1 MGRGVRLSLKKN
13 IIVTFALIVALL
25 APMTCAAGMG
35 AINIPV
41 GSPIYAHL
49 ETLESYGLIRTALL
63 STKPFTYKEAS
74 RLATEA
80 RSRWERLDESERTLR
95 SAPVILSKLEREL
108 ENLQP
113 RMESPSIKPVTN
125 PYVKYFYLS
134 KDIPVSPGMARGG
147 DTLKEG
153 SNARAGLA
161 IMAGSDY
168 LSFDISPEYRLSE
181 AASSIE
187 TRSAYITGSLFDI
200 EAEAGKDSM
209 WWGSSFH
216 GSLIMSD
223 NAEPFESVKIT
234 SSRPFLLP
242 WFFKRLGLIKPTV
255 FLARLEEDRDYPRA
269 SLLGMRLDLR
279 PAPAFQIG
287 FSRVF
292 MFGGEGRR
300 SLSLSEWGQIFFVSD
315 GADHSDSPI
324 NGNQLASIDA
334 SLVYLNKIKYLPFAS
349 MKLYTEWG
357 FEDSSGDTKTPT
369 GQASIVG
376 ALFKDIATVGLD
388 LRVEWADTA
397 HNERYGPLWYEHGV
411 YFTGYRYKGQEIGHH
426 MGGDARDLF
435 ARAEYLF
442 SESTSGGLEVDFE
455 WSSVHSD
462 SPETSRWL
470 GADVT
475 RSFGDV
481 SVKGVFGVMNGD
493 EGDGAVIGIEVSSI
507 F

>member
-1 MGRGVRLSLKKN
+1 MGGLTLRRCIDFASLALF
-13 IIVTFALIVALL
+13 IVLL
-25 APMTCAAGMG
+25 ASRISAAGMG
-35 AINIPV
+35 SINIPV
-41 GSPIYAHL
+41 GSPIYANL
-49 ETLESYGLIRTALL
+49 ETLEAYGLIRTALL
-63 STKPFTYKEAS
+63 STKPFTYKEGS
-74 RLATEA
+74 RLAIEA
-80 RSRWERLDESERTLR
+80 RSRWEGLDETERTRLK
-95 SAPVILSKLEREL
+95 SASVAISRLEREL
-108 ENLQP
+108 ENFQP
-113 RMESPSIKPVTN
+113 RMESLSIKPVAN

-134 KDIPVSPGMARGG
+134 KDIPVPPGIARGG
-147 DTLKEG
+147 DSLKEG
-153 SNARAGLA
+153 SNARAGLGL
-161 IMAGSDY
+161 MAGSDH
-168 LSFDISPEYRLSE
+168 LSFNLSPEYRLSE
-181 AASSIE
+181 ASSGLE
-187 TRSAYITGSLFDI
+187 TRSAYIMGNLFNID
-200 EAEAGKDSM
+200 AEAGKDAM

-242 WFFKRLGLIKPTV
+242 WVFKRIGLVKPTV

-269 SLLGMRLDLR
+269 SLLGMRLDIR
-279 PAPAFQIG
+279 PAPAFQMG

-300 SLSLSEWGQIFFVSD
+300 SLSLSEWGEIFFVSD
-315 GADHSDSPI
+315 DADHGDSPI

-334 SLVYLNKIKYLPFAS
+334 SIVYLNKTKYLPFAS

-369 GQASIVG
+369 GQASLLGVF
-376 ALFKDIATVGLD
+376 FKDMVYDGLD

-411 YFTGYRYKGQEIGHH
+411 YFTGYRYKGREIGHH

-435 ARAEYLF
+435 ARTEYPF
-442 SESTSGGLEVDFE
+442 SESTSGGLEFDYE
-455 WSSVHSD
+455 RSGVHGE

-481 SVKGVFGVMNGD
+481 SVKGVFGVTNGD
-493 EGDGAVIGIEVSSI
+493 EGEGAVIGIEVSSI

>member
-1 MGRGVRLSLKKN
+1 MTFKKN
-13 IIVTFALIVALL
+13 IIFASLALLIVLL

-63 STKPFTYKEAS
+63 STKPFTYKEVS

-80 RSRWERLDESERTLR
+80 RSRWARLDETERTRLK
-95 SAPVILSKLEREL
+95 SASVAISKLEREL
-108 ENLQP
+108 ENLLP
-113 RMESPSIKPVTN
+113 RIESLSVKPVAN

-134 KDIPVSPGMARGG
+134 KDIPVPPGIARGG
-147 DTLKEG
+147 DSLREG
-153 SNARAGLA
+153 SNARAGLGL
-161 IMAGSDY
+161 MAGSDY
-168 LSFDISPEYRLSE
+168 LSFNLSPEYRLSE
-181 AASSIE
+181 DSSDFE
-187 TRSAYITGSLFDI
+187 ARSAYIIGSLSGI
-200 EAEAGKDSM
+200 EAEAGKDPM

-242 WFFKRLGLIKPTV
+242 WVFKRLGLVKPTV

-279 PAPAFQIG
+279 PAPVFQIG

-300 SLSLSEWGQIFFVSD
+300 GLSLSEWGEIFFVSD
-315 GADHSDSPI
+315 SADHSDSPI

-334 SLVYLNKIKYLPFAS
+334 SIVYLNKIKYLPFAS

-357 FEDSSGDTKTPT
+357 FEDSSGDTKTPS
-369 GQASIVG
+369 GQASLLGVF
-376 ALFKDIATVGLD
+376 FKDMAYDGLD

-411 YFTGYRYKGQEIGHH
+411 YFTGYRYNGREIGHH

-442 SESTSGGLEVDFE
+442 SESTSGGLEFDYE
-455 WSSVHSD
+455 RSGVHGE
-462 SPETSRWL
+462 SPETSRWI

-481 SVKGVFGVMNGD
+481 SVKGIVGVTNGD
-493 EGDGAVIGIEVSSI
+493 EGGGALIGIEVSSI